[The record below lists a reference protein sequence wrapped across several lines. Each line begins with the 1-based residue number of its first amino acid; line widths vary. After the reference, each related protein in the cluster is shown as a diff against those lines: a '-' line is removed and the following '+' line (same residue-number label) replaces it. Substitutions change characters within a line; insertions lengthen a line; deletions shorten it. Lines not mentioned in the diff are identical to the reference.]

1 MKWKN
6 KGKSFVLRGQ
16 PVAGAGENF
25 SEWHL
30 ASGTVLRDNVKVC
43 GGGEVRQKWECL
55 QQRLRNWEQKFHQRR
70 PRRLGDS
77 RRLWARI
84 PLLWLW
90 EWRDMPWIGGPL
102 QQPQLRAWRFL
113 LSSLPAPRLLDV
125 SSQESWKAGILNS
138 GRPVPLK
145 RPCTSGS
152 PCRERMGLPAFSL
165 KCLFAATQTPTTVS
179 LPRRASPRLSFRAWC
194 RYPFCSLCT
203 HQNKQTETQT
213 HPSRLIVRELAPML
227 AQPDEFR

>member
-90 EWRDMPWIGGPL
+90 EWRDMPWIGGPYSN
-102 QQPQLRAWRFL
+102 
-113 LSSLPAPRLLDV
+113 LSSELGVFCSLPCLHRDFWMSPPRNLERLVFWIPVVLFLSRDPALL
-125 SSQESWKAGILNS
+125 
-138 GRPVPLK
+138 
-145 RPCTSGS
+145 
-152 PCRERMGLPAFSL
+152 GLPAGREWAYLHFPWSA
-165 KCLFAATQTPTTVS
+165 CLL
-179 LPRRASPRLSFRAWC
+179 LPRLPLPSASPVMPARASHLQRDAAIHFAV
-194 RYPFCSLCT
+194 FVHIKT
-203 HQNKQTETQT
+203 NKQRPKHTPAGLLSEN
-213 HPSRLIVRELAPML
+213 
-227 AQPDEFR
+227 